1 MGFLIPLALSVVLVV
16 CPGCGL
22 EVGAK
27 ADWVDADS
35 VGGVLAP
42 DRGGN
47 TRMQSLPIR
56 SGDVV
61 RMVSF
66 NVEMGGDPAK
76 LANEIL
82 RNPAIADASLFLIQ
96 EEENY
101 PEEGTTRARRLA
113 QLLDLAYVY
122 VPGRVKKTGTHGLAL
137 LSRFP
142 IDSVEV
148 MALPLTG
155 GGQQRIA
162 ISADILIG
170 EVRLHIVNVHLETH
184 INITDRIL
192 HFRPAVLELPDQVII
207 AGDVN
212 TNPYLWEDGSVPLV
226 PTAQIVDTDQAP
238 LLDDYMRGL
247 GFATPAADVGPTQRM
262 LGVESRLD
270 AIYTRGL
277 TVSPAN
283 VERTVGGSD
292 HWPVWI
298 DITLP

>member
-1 MGFLIPLALSVVLVV
+1 
-16 CPGCGL
+16 
-22 EVGAK
+22 
-27 ADWVDADS
+27 
-35 VGGVLAP
+35 
-42 DRGGN
+42 
-47 TRMQSLPIR
+47 
-56 SGDVV
+56 
-61 RMVSF
+61 
-66 NVEMGGDPAK
+66 
-76 LANEIL
+76 
-82 RNPAIADASLFLIQ
+82 
-96 EEENY
+96 
-101 PEEGTTRARRLA
+101 
-113 QLLDLAYVY
+113 
-122 VPGRVKKTGTHGLAL
+122 
-137 LSRFP
+137 
-142 IDSVEV
+142 
-148 MALPLTG
+148 
-155 GGQQRIA
+155 
-162 ISADILIG
+162 
-170 EVRLHIVNVHLETH
+170 
-184 INITDRIL
+184 
-192 HFRPAVLELPDQVII
+192 VII